1 MADYYLG
8 ALKEIERRA
17 QNNILVFS
25 DVLSERLDVVA
36 QNMALNPISD
46 NDYLKLYELYYTRF
60 SKEENKNGMLFCLLR
75 MQQVVSYKEYKEK
88 TKENV
93 KLEFNDGYDLITNAF
108 LSRKRNY
115 YQSCLDRIY
124 QKFIVM
130 DTTVYIVLLV
140 LFVLLFHIPFN
151 ISFLLLIVCWIFV
164 LVFAKK
170 KGIYYFFESQ
180 IQTLSQDVNPILL
193 QVDQS
198 VFSKGE

>member
-1 MADYYLG
+1 MADYFLG

-130 DTTVYIVLLV
+130 DTTAYIVLLV

-170 KGIYYFFESQ
+170 KGI
-180 IQTLSQDVNPILL
+180 
-193 QVDQS
+193 
-198 VFSKGE
+198 